1 MLHHKIHHVVD
12 VNDTLTEEEIFCLSD
27 RHWWKFLIFSFAVL
41 FFSIGLVVVPRL
53 LLALCSSSTAT
64 KKKTGSSVR

>member
-1 MLHHKIHHVVD
+1 MIHHKVHYVSD

-27 RHWWKFLIFSFAVL
+27 RHWWKFLTFSGAVL
-41 FFSIGLVVVPRL
+41 FFSIAIVVVPRL
-53 LLALCSSSTAT
+53 LLALCSSAAAH